1 MHISILIFLG
11 KTKLKSKC
19 NNLILYED
27 EDLLH
32 KHPYK
37 KFGLHSKKP
46 DIETIITT
54 LKLV

>member
-46 DIETIITT
+46 DIETVMTT